1 VSGLPP
7 QPRRSIADTVT
18 SGASAKINESKVL
31 WSAMDP
37 GTVTSPGPRPSIQTA
52 MLAPSSVRTT
62 VGVPVVPDWYGQLPR
77 SVRSLLDG
85 AAMTGAGTSMTGE
98 FRTI

>member
-37 GTVTSPGPRPSIQTA
+37 GTVTSPGPQH
-52 MLAPSSVRTT
+52 
-62 VGVPVVPDWYGQLPR
+62 PDGDAR
-77 SVRSLLDG
+77 R
-85 AAMTGAGTSMTGE
+85 GTEEAVEG
-98 FRTI
+98 